1 MPPQRWGG
9 YSLLIAALTAGV
21 SERCRTEHHR
31 RGKQM
36 SDFLNEV
43 QSDELAECVDYQEWI
58 DLRRLEAIN
67 QMEIDYNQ
75 MSQECW
81 EMLND

>member
-9 YSLLIAALTAGV
+9 YSLPIAALTASV

-36 SDFLNEV
+36 SDFLSEV

-58 DLRRLEAIN
+58 DLRRLEAIEE
-67 QMEIDYNQ
+67 MEK
-75 MSQECW
+75 
-81 EMLND
+81 EMGVNEFLQFLGGK